1 MQEKARDGKRLLLIV
16 DEAHH
21 LPKASLE
28 ALRLLTNCEA
38 QGQPLL
44 QVFLVG
50 QTELKRTVYAADME
64 QLKQRI
70 VSAFELEPLAVDE
83 TRDYIQF
90 RMHTAGWQGKP
101 AFSADIFE
109 AIQQHTGGIPRR
121 INSLCDRLLLYGY
134 LEELTELTPTAVAQ
148 VMSELQHEMLA
159 SNPAPKHLS
168 LDDSGLPNERLA
180 RLEQAVRQL
189 QHTAAQEKAL
199 LRKAILLQLDM
210 DAAYSDTALFDPTLE
225 PES

>member
-1 MQEKARDGKRLLLIV
+1 
-16 DEAHH
+16 
-21 LPKASLE
+21 
-28 ALRLLTNCEA
+28 
-38 QGQPLL
+38 
-44 QVFLVG
+44 
-50 QTELKRTVYAADME
+50 
-64 QLKQRI
+64 
-70 VSAFELEPLAVDE
+70 
-83 TRDYIQF
+83 
-90 RMHTAGWQGKP
+90 
-101 AFSADIFE
+101 
-109 AIQQHTGGIPRR
+109 
-121 INSLCDRLLLYGY
+121 
-134 LEELTELTPTAVAQ
+134 LTELTPTAVAQ